1 MAYDDSTVLASPD
14 DECAHCT
21 TVADKYI
28 NAAALVH
35 QIAISE
41 GAYVWSKVLHDA
53 DESKGF
59 EISFDLR

>member
-35 QIAISE
+35 
-41 GAYVWSKVLHDA
+41 
-53 DESKGF
+53 
-59 EISFDLR
+59 